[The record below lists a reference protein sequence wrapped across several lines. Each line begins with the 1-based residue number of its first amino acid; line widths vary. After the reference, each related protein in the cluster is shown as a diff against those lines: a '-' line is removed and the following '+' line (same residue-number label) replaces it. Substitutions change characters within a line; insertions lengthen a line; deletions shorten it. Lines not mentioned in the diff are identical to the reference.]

1 MFVGY
6 GTVVEV
12 RINRNAMN
20 KIPFGFVVFDD
31 VETAQKVLAEKV
43 SVHLLIALL
52 HSTRLHSKNINEV
65 PAQAIRYLWSE
76 G

>member
-1 MFVGY
+1 MFAGY

-43 SVHLLIALL
+43 SVHLLSSDS
-52 HSTRLHSKNINEV
+52 STSL
-65 PAQAIRYLWSE
+65 Y
-76 G
+76 